1 MIRPQ
6 EARPPLT
13 VTELSAEVRD
23 RVRSL
28 ATVVVKGEVSGVRRD
43 ARGRYSFVIKDEQSA
58 VRAWIWDDAAA
69 RMPVLPADGQQY
81 VFRGRCD
88 FWRSGTLTFVV
99 DQIRYDDIGRLHAQ
113 LEALKKRLEL
123 EGAFAAE
130 RKRPLPF
137 LPRAVALITSPTGAV
152 IHDLQETILER
163 FPNMEILVYPAQV
176 QGTASPASVVMA
188 LRQCNREARADVVV
202 IARGGGSFEELYGF
216 NTEPVVRA
224 IMASP
229 IAVVTA
235 LGHTSDRTV
244 ADMVADREC
253 RTPTAAGETVVP
265 RKADLARQLAER
277 QRRLIREVGHVLRNQ
292 HERLEGRRRRLVQ
305 ILPGMMSRRREQLAL
320 CEARIRQLSPTQ
332 QLTRRTEAIGERRQ
346 RLDRSAAA
354 VVARRRIELA
364 GRRGPERMTRA
375 VEVRMRAAEQALAH
389 RRQRLEALSPQSVL
403 TRGYSIT
410 FDDDTGTVLR
420 AASDTRPGRK
430 VRTRLAHGE
439 IGARVEET
447 DTRE

>member
-43 ARGRYSFVIKDEQSA
+43 ARGRYSFVIKDAQSA

-88 FWRSGTLTFVV
+88 FWRSGTLVFVV

-113 LEALKKRLEL
+113 LEALKKRLGL

-176 QGTASPASVVMA
+176 QGMASPASVVGA
-188 LRQCNREARADVVV
+188 LRQCVRERRADVAV

-229 IAVVTA
+229 IPVVTA

-244 ADMVADREC
+244 ADMVADCEC
-253 RTPTAAGETVVP
+253 RTPTAAGERIVP
-265 RKADLARQLAER
+265 RKADLVRQLDE
-277 QRRLIREVGHVLRNQ
+277 
-292 HERLEGRRRRLVQ
+292 RRRRLAREIGLVVRAERER
-305 ILPGMMSRRREQLAL
+305 LEARRRRLAQVL
-320 CEARIRQLSPTQ
+320 PAMMTRRHDRLIRCEARIRQLSPEQ
-332 QLTRRTEAIGERRQ
+332 QLSRRQDALDERRL
-346 RLDRSAAA
+346 RLERAALA
-354 VVARRRIELA
+354 LVGARRVALA

-375 VEVRMRAAEQALAH
+375 IDARLRAAAQGLAH

-410 FDDDTGTVLR
+410 FDEHGAVLR
-420 AASDTRPGRK
+420 AADGTGPGRRT
-430 VRTRLAHGE
+430 RTRLARGE